1 MIEETSKKKFKE
13 ILAFIGYKI
22 KDYFS
27 LDVKLLPGF
36 LISTAL
42 LINSVISS
50 TLKALRKEHGLTKVD
65 LAMKSGVGLN
75 FVRELEQGKA
85 TVRMDKVA
93 QVFDLFG
100 YELVPQKKVK

>member
-1 MIEETSKKKFKE
+1 M
-13 ILAFIGYKI
+13 
-22 KDYFS
+22 
-27 LDVKLLPGF
+27 
-36 LISTAL
+36 
-42 LINSVISS
+42 NSNIISS
-50 TLKALRKEHGLTKVD
+50 TLKSLRKEHNLTQVD

-85 TVRMDKVA
+85 TVRLDKVT

>member
-1 MIEETSKKKFKE
+1 MRI
-13 ILAFIGYKI
+13 
-22 KDYFS
+22 
-27 LDVKLLPGF
+27 
-36 LISTAL
+36 ISYIRIRTNV
-42 LINSVISS
+42 IMNSNVISS
-50 TLKALRKEHGLTKVD
+50 TLKSLRKEHNLTQVD

-85 TVRMDKVA
+85 TVRLDKVA

>member
-1 MIEETSKKKFKE
+1 MRN
-13 ILAFIGYKI
+13 
-22 KDYFS
+22 
-27 LDVKLLPGF
+27 
-36 LISTAL
+36 ISYICIRTNV
-42 LINSVISS
+42 IMNSSIISS
-50 TLKALRKEHGLTKVD
+50 TLKNLRKAHGLTQVD